1 MRHWEQLR
9 LEGTSEEKSRARHG
23 RWGRAVM
30 GEHIWTCALQ
40 ERALDREMG
49 HRGPR
54 TCTALA
60 GIREQGKP
68 GPRALHS

>member
-9 LEGTSEEKSRARHG
+9 IKGTSEEKSRARHG

-30 GEHIWTCALQ
+30 WEHIWACALQ
-40 ERALDREMG
+40 ERALDRETG
-49 HRGPR
+49 HRGPG

-60 GIREQGKP
+60 GIREQGKT